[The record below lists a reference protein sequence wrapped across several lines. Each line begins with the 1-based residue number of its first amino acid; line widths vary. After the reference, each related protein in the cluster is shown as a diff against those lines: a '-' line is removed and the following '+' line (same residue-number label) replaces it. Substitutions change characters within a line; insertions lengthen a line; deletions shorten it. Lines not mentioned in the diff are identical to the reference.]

1 MKNTNIEQIQNEILE
16 LTNKIELVKQNVLEI
31 QFSESQKSKIDFET
45 FMEWADN
52 YFTQKDNVYSMTSD
66 LECSLD
72 IDDHCS
78 IDLSLCG
85 NEIEI
90 EKEWRDVDDIVKE
103 VLDLAKEDFKNW
115 MNEEMSHHQEE
126 EVETNEEG
134 DILVAGCST
143 CGQDVEVTDING
155 NCKNCK

>member
-1 MKNTNIEQIQNEILE
+1 MTNTNIEQIQNDILE

-52 YFTQKDNVYSMTSD
+52 YFIQKVNVYEIASD
-66 LECSLD
+66 FENAIDLD
-72 IDDHCS
+72 DCCR

-90 EKEWRDVDDIVKE
+90 EKEWRDTEDIVKE

-115 MNEEMSHHQEE
+115 MVSEMNNHTAKEFE
-126 EVETNEEG
+126 NN
-134 DILVAGCST
+134 L
-143 CGQDVEVTDING
+143 
-155 NCKNCK
+155 

>member
-1 MKNTNIEQIQNEILE
+1 MTNTNIEQIQNEILE
-16 LTNKIELVKQNVLEI
+16 LTNKIEVVKQNVLEI

-52 YFTQKDNVYSMTSD
+52 YFIQKVNVYEIASD
-66 LECSLD
+66 FENAIDLD
-72 IDDHCS
+72 DCCR

-90 EKEWRDVDDIVKE
+90 EKEWRDTEDIVKE

-115 MNEEMSHHQEE
+115 MVSEMNNHTAKEFE
-126 EVETNEEG
+126 NN
-134 DILVAGCST
+134 L
-143 CGQDVEVTDING
+143 
-155 NCKNCK
+155 

>member
-1 MKNTNIEQIQNEILE
+1 MTNTNIEQIQNEILE
-16 LTNKIELVKQNVLEI
+16 LTNKIEVVKQNVLEI

-52 YFTQKDNVYSMTSD
+52 YFIQKVNVYEIASD
-66 LECSLD
+66 FERAIDLD
-72 IDDHCS
+72 DCCR

-90 EKEWRDVDDIVKE
+90 EKEWRDTEDIVKE

-115 MNEEMSHHQEE
+115 MVSEMNNHTAKEFE
-126 EVETNEEG
+126 NN
-134 DILVAGCST
+134 L
-143 CGQDVEVTDING
+143 
-155 NCKNCK
+155 

>member
-1 MKNTNIEQIQNEILE
+1 MTNTNIEQIQNEILE
-16 LTNKIELVKQNVLEI
+16 LTNKIEVVKQNVLEI

-52 YFTQKDNVYSMTSD
+52 YFIQKVNVYEIASD
-66 LECSLD
+66 FENA
-72 IDDHCS
+72 IDLNDCCR

-90 EKEWRDVDDIVKE
+90 EKEWRDTEDIVKE

-115 MNEEMSHHQEE
+115 MVSEMNNHTAKEIE
-126 EVETNEEG
+126 NN
-134 DILVAGCST
+134 L
-143 CGQDVEVTDING
+143 
-155 NCKNCK
+155 

>member
-1 MKNTNIEQIQNEILE
+1 MTNTNIEQIQNDILE
-16 LTNKIELVKQNVLEI
+16 LTNKIEVVKQNVLEI

-52 YFTQKDNVYSMTSD
+52 YFIQKVNVYEIASD
-66 LECSLD
+66 FENAIDLD
-72 IDDHCS
+72 DCCR

-90 EKEWRDVDDIVKE
+90 EKEWRDTEDIVKE

-115 MNEEMSHHQEE
+115 MVSEMNNHTAKEFE
-126 EVETNEEG
+126 NN
-134 DILVAGCST
+134 L
-143 CGQDVEVTDING
+143 
-155 NCKNCK
+155 